1 MLSTDIKPE
10 SIINRIERVV
20 SMLMEEDPIFK
31 EDLNYVETVKHI
43 LKIVQENLTLERFNN
58 MSDDKLK
65 ENCSFVMSSEILS
78 KIGEE
83 FTPEQMAIFD
93 EAIKRK

>member
-43 LKIVQENLTLERFNN
+43 LKIVQ
-58 MSDDKLK
+58 
-65 ENCSFVMSSEILS
+65 
-78 KIGEE
+78 
-83 FTPEQMAIFD
+83 
-93 EAIKRK
+93 

>member
-1 MLSTDIKPE
+1 MVSTNIQQE

-20 SMLMEEDPIFK
+20 AILMEENPIFK
-31 EDLNYVETVKHI
+31 EDLNYTEIVKHI
-43 LKIVQENLTLERFNN
+43 LKIVQENLTPDKFNN
-58 MSDDKLK
+58 MSDEKLK
-65 ENCSFVMSSEILS
+65 DNCSFVMSTEVLG

-83 FTPEQMAIFD
+83 LTPEQMTIFD